1 MTHAL
6 VLRNSFPPGRVRRP
20 RSPGLGTRRCF
31 NTADDL
37 IRAPSPYVSACRWLP
52 LTECPH
58 VSVTHRAPAKRRGH
72 GHQYDPL
79 RIGLASVMS
88 CGGS

>member
-6 VLRNSFPPGRVRRP
+6 GPPQLLPPGRVRRP

-37 IRAPSPYVSACRWLP
+37 IRVLTLCISLPVAPS
-52 LTECPH
+52 
-58 VSVTHRAPAKRRGH
+58 
-72 GHQYDPL
+72 D
-79 RIGLASVMS
+79 
-88 CGGS
+88 

>member
-37 IRAPSPYVSACRWLP
+37 IRALTLCISLPVAPS
-52 LTECPH
+52 
-58 VSVTHRAPAKRRGH
+58 
-72 GHQYDPL
+72 D
-79 RIGLASVMS
+79 
-88 CGGS
+88 